1 MDDQNLFLNFRVRF
15 CSEMKKKKFA
25 FLFAVAALLIQTV
38 CAQQG
43 VEKQAVRW
51 SRGSSINEYLEKYSK
66 AETPNKEV
74 IIDAQSYSE
83 VSSDASVEKL
93 SQYKGKSNVLKWT
106 DESGEVTWPFTVE
119 ESGIYY
125 LTMDYIALPFKGM
138 EIEFEV
144 KLDGK
149 VPYDDFQ
156 AVRFSRVWKDAT
168 EIRKDKNGNE
178 LVSDEEEVEMWQTRQ
193 FIDTQ
198 GFFNEPL
205 PLYMEVGKHELT
217 LKLKREALCIKEI
230 RIGGIE
236 ELPRYSEIAD
246 KYSSYNKPQNVF
258 VKVQGEHAT
267 LKSDSVLIATSDRI
281 DAATEPSSPSKIRL
295 NTIGGNYTWKL
306 PGQWIEWEIEAPED
320 GLYKL
325 FIKARQNV
333 QRGMA
338 ATRKVYIDG
347 QIPSKEFENLEF
359 PYDLKWKQFTPTST
373 ESGEPCLVH
382 LTKGKHTIRLENS
395 LGRLTPIL
403 TSVDDLTYECNTL
416 RRRFIMIMGSEPDLY
431 RDYQL
436 DKEIPGLVEKLHE
449 LASRFEQQADEFEE
463 ITGQKGTEAQTLR
476 IMVDQL
482 NLFADQPEYIPN
494 RQSSFRDNITNLA
507 TWILARKE
515 VPVEIDYLGIMSADA
530 KMPKARAN
538 WFVQRWMDIR
548 SFFASFVEDYNS
560 IGGKEK
566 EAITVWISSGRDQA
580 QILRNLITNDF
591 TPNTGIKVNLSLV
604 QGTIIEATM
613 AGRGPDIAIQ
623 VARGQPVNLAA
634 RNALYDLKKFPDYDQ
649 VTKRFRDN
657 AMVPYEYRG
666 GAYALPLTQDFH
678 MMFYRTDIFEELG
691 IEPPETWDDVYK
703 IIPTLQRNNM
713 QIGLPYQSADG
724 IDLIDAGMG
733 SRNLFPTLLTQH
745 GGSFYKNDFK
755 ETALTDPE
763 AYAAFKQWI
772 DFYSSYG
779 FTLKFD
785 FYNRFRTGEMPLGI
799 TSYGQYNMLMAAA
812 PEIRNLWAMRPIP
825 GIRQEDGTINRNES
839 ASGSA
844 MIMFKKIKN
853 PEDGWEFMKWWTRS
867 DIQLKYATQLET
879 LMGPAAR
886 LGTANVDTFKRMAWS
901 KSEQEILESQW
912 KNVDEIPE
920 IPGGYYT
927 IRMLDIAFTKSYY
940 NNMNARATLNKY
952 CEMINEEILRKRKEL
967 GIDD

>member
-1 MDDQNLFLNFRVRF
+1 
-15 CSEMKKKKFA
+15 MKKKKFA
-25 FLFAVAALLIQTV
+25 FVLVVLSIVMQSMS
-38 CAQQG
+38 AQQG
-43 VEKQAVRW
+43 VEKQAIRW
-51 SRGSSINEYLEKYSK
+51 SRGSSINEYLEKYEK
-66 AETPNKEV
+66 APNPDKE
-74 IIDAQSYSE
+74 ILIDALSYSD
-83 VSSDASVEKL
+83 VSADASVETL
-93 SQYKGKSNVLKWT
+93 GEYKGKQNVLKWT
-106 DESGEVTWPFTVE
+106 DESGTVTWPFTIE
-119 ESGIYY
+119 ESGMYY
-125 LTMDYIALPFKGM
+125 LSMDYIPLPFKGM

-144 KLDGK
+144 LLDGK
-149 VPYDDFQ
+149 LPYDDFQ
-156 AVRFSRVWKDAT
+156 AVRFSRIWKDAT
-168 EIRKDKNGNE
+168 EIRKDKNDNE
-178 LVSDEEEVEMWQTRQ
+178 LVSDEEEVEIWQTRQ

-205 PLYMEVGKHELT
+205 PLYIEKGEHT
-217 LKLKREALCIKEI
+217 LSLVLKREALCIKQI
-230 RIGGIE
+230 RIYNPK
-236 ELPRYSEIAD
+236 ELPSYSEISQN
-246 KYSSYNKPQNVF
+246 YSSINRPKNVL
-258 VKVQGEHAT
+258 VKVQGEHAA
-267 LKSDSVLIATSDRI
+267 LKSDSVLIPTSDRI

-295 NTIGGNYTWKL
+295 NTIGGNSTWKL
-306 PGQWIEWEIEAPED
+306 PGQWIEWNVEVPED

-325 FIKARQNV
+325 FIKARQNL

-338 ATRKVYIDG
+338 GTRKIYIDG
-347 QIPSKEFENLEF
+347 EIPCREFENVEF
-359 PYDLKWKQFTPTST
+359 PYSLKWGQFTPKVQGTD
-373 ESGEPCLVH
+373 EACLVH
-382 LTKGKHTIRLENS
+382 LTKGSHTIRLENT

-476 IMVDQL
+476 TMVEQL

-515 VPVEIDYLGIMSADA
+515 IAVEIDYLGLISADS
-530 KMPKARAN
+530 KLPKARAN
-538 WFVQRWMDIR
+538 WFAQRWMGIR

-566 EAITVWISSGRDQA
+566 EAITVWISAGRDQA

-634 RNALYDLKKFPDYDQ
+634 RNALYNLKSFPDYEEI
-649 VTKRFRDN
+649 TKRFRAN
-657 AMVPYEYRG
+657 AMVPYEYRD

-678 MMFYRTDIFEELG
+678 MMFYRKDIFDELG
-691 IEPPETWDDVYK
+691 IEPPETWDDMYK

-733 SRNLFPTLLTQH
+733 SRNLFPTLLAQH
-745 GGSFYKNDFK
+745 GGSFYKNDYK
-755 ETALTDPE
+755 ETALMDPE
-763 AYAAFKQWI
+763 SYAAFKQWT

-785 FYNRFRTGEMPLGI
+785 FYTRFRTGEMPLGI
-799 TSYGQYNMLMAAA
+799 ASYGQYNMLMAAA
-812 PEIRNLWAMRPIP
+812 PEIRNLWKMCPIP
-825 GIRQEDGTINRNES
+825 GIRQPDGTINRNES

-844 MIMFKKIKN
+844 MVMFKKIKN

-901 KSEQEILESQW
+901 KTEQEILESQW
-912 KNVDEIPE
+912 KHVQEIPE

-927 IRMLDIAFTKSYY
+927 IRMLDIAFTKTYY
-940 NNMNARATLNKY
+940 NNMYARATLNKY
-952 CEMINEEILRKRKEL
+952 CEMINEEVLRKRKEL